1 MNAAAHMSTLY
12 PLLPEIVLGLGAM
25 ALLMLGAFAA
35 THPSPASGGG
45 LGWGPRVI
53 DGLAIALLIAAG
65 VILYLLPAGKLV
77 SFNGS
82 FVVDNFARFLKIL
95 ALTGSAAA
103 IAMSL
108 DYAKHERQQR
118 FEYAVLI
125 VLSTLGMM
133 MLISAAD
140 LIALYLGLELMS
152 LPLYVVAASH
162 RDSLRSTEA
171 GLKYFVLGALSS
183 GMLLYGASLVYGF
196 TGTVSFAG
204 IAQAAA
210 HGGIGL
216 IFGLVFLFAGFCF
229 KVSAVPF
236 HMWTPDVYE
245 GAPTPVTAFFAAA
258 PKVAGIAMFVR
269 ATIVAFPGI
278 TAQWQ
283 QIVVFVAI
291 ASMLLGAF
299 AAIGQRNIKR
309 LMAYSSIGHMGF
321 ALIGLAAGTAEGV
334 QGVLVYMAIYLTMTL
349 GVFAVIL
356 SMRRSTGMVETIDQ
370 LSGLARTN
378 PTTAFFMA
386 MLLFSMAGIPPLAG
400 FFAKFYV
407 FLAAI
412 KAGLYILAVIGVLAS
427 VVGAYYYLAI
437 IKIMYFDDAVEGFY
451 PTPVELKVV
460 LAVCG
465 LFNVLFFLYPGP
477 LVGAASAAARSLF

>member
-1 MNAAAHMSTLY
+1 MNAALTIPALY

-25 ALLMLGAFAA
+25 ALLMFGVYRGERSVR
-35 THPSPASGGG
+35 TVDYAS
-45 LGWGPRVI
+45 V
-53 DGLAIALLIAAG
+53 ALLIIAG
-65 VILYLLPAGKLV
+65 LIVLALPAGKLV
-77 SFNGS
+77 TFDGS
-82 FVVDNFARFLKIL
+82 FVVDGFARFLKVL
-95 ALTGSAAA
+95 AIIGSAAA
-103 IAMSL
+103 ILMSI
-108 DYAKHERQQR
+108 DHAERERQQR
-118 FEYAVLI
+118 FEYSVLI
-125 VLSTLGMM
+125 VLSTLGML

-140 LIALYLGLELMS
+140 LIALYVGLELMS

-162 RDSLRSTEA
+162 RNSLRSTEA

-196 TGTVSFAG
+196 TGTVSFVG
-204 IAQAAA
+204 IAHSAADA
-210 HGGIGL
+210 GTGL
-216 IFGLVFLFAGFCF
+216 IFGLVFLFVGFCF

-269 ATIVAFPGI
+269 ATVVAFPGI

-283 QIVVFVAI
+283 EIVVFVSI

-321 ALIGLAAGTAEGV
+321 ALIGLAAGTSEGV

-356 SMRRSTGMVETIDQ
+356 SMRRSGGMVESIDQ
-370 LSGLARTN
+370 LAGLARTN
-378 PTTAFFMA
+378 PTMAFFLA
-386 MLLFSMAGIPPLAG
+386 MLLFSMAGVPPLAG

-427 VVGAYYYLAI
+427 VIGAYYYLAI
-437 IKIMYFDDAVEGFY
+437 IKVMYFEEPAEPFY
-451 PTPVELKVV
+451 SMPNELKLV
-460 LAVCG
+460 LGVCG
-465 LFNVLFFLYPGP
+465 LFNILFFVYPGP
-477 LVGAASAAARSLF
+477 LVGVASAAAHSLF

>member
-1 MNAAAHMSTLY
+1 MGASFTWTGLT
-12 PLLPEIVLGLGAM
+12 PLLPEIVLGVGAM
-25 ALLMLGAFAA
+25 ALLMLGVYRSERS
-35 THPSPASGGG
+35 TI
-45 LGWGPRVI
+45 LI
-53 DGLAIALLIAAG
+53 DALSIALLVVAG
-65 VILYLLPAGKLV
+65 VIVVLLPEGKLV
-77 SFNGS
+77 TFGGS
-82 FVVDNFARFLKIL
+82 FVVDDFARFLKIL
-95 ALTGSAAA
+95 ALAGSAAA
-103 IAMSL
+103 ILMSI
-108 DYAKHERQQR
+108 DYDQREGQRR
-118 FEYAVLI
+118 FEYSVLI
-125 VLSTLGMM
+125 VLSTLGML

-162 RDSLRSTEA
+162 RTSLRSTEA

-196 TGTVSFAG
+196 TGTVSFTG
-204 IAQAAA
+204 IAHSAADA
-210 HGGIGL
+210 GTGL

-269 ATIVAFPGI
+269 AAVMAFPGI
-278 TAQWQ
+278 TTQWQ
-283 QIVVFVAI
+283 EIVSFVSI
-291 ASMLLGAF
+291 ASMLLGSF

-321 ALIGLAAGTAEGV
+321 ALVGLAAGTAEGV
-334 QGVLVYMAIYLTMTL
+334 QGVLIYMAIYITMTL

-356 SMRRSTGMVETIDQ
+356 SMRRDGGMVESIDQ
-370 LSGLARTN
+370 LAGLARTH
-378 PTTAFFMA
+378 PGMAFLMA
-386 MLLFSMAGIPPLAG
+386 MLLFSMAGVPPLAG

-407 FLAAI
+407 FLAAM
-412 KAGLYILAVIGVLAS
+412 KAGLYVLAVIGVLAS

-437 IKIMYFDDAVEGFY
+437 VKTMYFDEPAEGFY
-451 PTPVELKVV
+451 RMPDELKVV
-460 LAVCG
+460 LGVCA
-465 LFNVLFFLYPGP
+465 LFNLVFFIYPGP
-477 LVGAASAAARSLF
+477 LVGVASTAAHSLF

>member
-1 MNAAAHMSTLY
+1 MRWRRSKRRWRGKAMNAAAYMSTLY

-25 ALLMLGAFAA
+25 ALLMLGAYGDARTA
-35 THPSPASGGG
+35 RH
-45 LGWGPRVI
+45 I
-53 DGLAIALLIAAG
+53 DGLDIVVLIAAG

-95 ALTGSAAA
+95 ALAGSAAA

-108 DYAKHERQQR
+108 DYAKHEGQQR

-162 RDSLRSTEA
+162 RDSLRATEA

-210 HGGIGL
+210 NSGIGL

-245 GAPTPVTAFFAAA
+245 GAPTPVTAFFSSA
-258 PKVAGIAMFVR
+258 PKVAAIAIFVR
-269 ATIVAFPGI
+269 ASIIAFPAI
-278 TAQWQ
+278 MSQWQ

-291 ASMLLGAF
+291 ASMALGSF
-299 AAIGQRNIKR
+299 AAIGQTNIKR
-309 LMAYSSIGHMGF
+309 LMAYSSIGNMGY
-321 ALIGLAAGTAEGV
+321 ALIGLAAGTADGV
-334 QGVLVYMAIYLTMTL
+334 QGVLVYMAIYVAMTL
-349 GVFAVIL
+349 GTFACIIA
-356 SMRRSTGMVETIDQ
+356 MRRPDGAVERISD
-370 LSGLARTN
+370 LAGLARTK
-378 PTTAFFMA
+378 PAMAFWLA
-386 MLLFSMAGIPPLAG
+386 MMMFSLAGVPPLAG
-400 FFAKFYV
+400 FFAKWYV

-412 KAGLYILAVIGVLAS
+412 KAGLFALAVIGVVTS
-427 VVGAYYYLAI
+427 VIGAYYYLMI
-437 IKIMYFDDAVEGFY
+437 VKIMY
-451 PTPVELKVV
+451 
-460 LAVCG
+460 
-465 LFNVLFFLYPGP
+465 
-477 LVGAASAAARSLF
+477 

>member
-1 MNAAAHMSTLY
+1 MNAALTIPALY

-25 ALLMLGAFAA
+25 ALLMFGVYRGERSVR
-35 THPSPASGGG
+35 TIDYAS
-45 LGWGPRVI
+45 V
-53 DGLAIALLIAAG
+53 ALLIIAG
-65 VILYLLPAGKLV
+65 LIVLTLPAGKLV
-77 SFNGS
+77 TFDGS
-82 FVVDNFARFLKIL
+82 FVVDGFARFLKVL
-95 ALTGSAAA
+95 AIIGSAAA
-103 IAMSL
+103 ILMSI
-108 DYAKHERQQR
+108 DHAERERQQR
-118 FEYAVLI
+118 FEYSILI
-125 VLSTLGMM
+125 VLSTLGML

-140 LIALYLGLELMS
+140 LIALYVGLELMS

-162 RDSLRSTEA
+162 RNSLRSTEA

-196 TGTVSFAG
+196 TGTVSFVG
-204 IAQAAA
+204 IAHSAADA
-210 HGGIGL
+210 GSGL
-216 IFGLVFLFAGFCF
+216 IFGLVFLFVGFCF

-269 ATIVAFPGI
+269 ATVVAFPGI

-283 QIVVFVAI
+283 EIVVFVSI

-356 SMRRSTGMVETIDQ
+356 SMRRSGGMVESIDQ
-370 LSGLARTN
+370 LAGLARTH
-378 PTTAFFMA
+378 PTMAFFLA
-386 MLLFSMAGIPPLAG
+386 MLLFSMAGVPPLAG

-427 VVGAYYYLAI
+427 VIGAYYYLAI
-437 IKIMYFDDAVEGFY
+437 IKVMYFEEPAEPFY
-451 PTPVELKVV
+451 SMPNELKLV
-460 LAVCG
+460 LGVCG
-465 LFNVLFFLYPGP
+465 LFNILFFVYPGP
-477 LVGAASAAARSLF
+477 LVGVASAAAHSLF